1 MLKSDDSVLVIGN
14 GPSVV
19 DFLTTDIVS
28 EYDIVVRINRGYFE
42 GIDKYQD
49 VIGTRT
55 DMLYIHDGFCNTQW
69 FDKRSV
75 ENVEVWVVIPNFKY
89 DMKTAIQHT
98 YPNFKFVPPSIQ
110 TVVTTKYNFEGRWPT
125 TGLECL
131 LHLCE
136 KFSNVT
142 TVGFDNNT
150 ELGKK
155 YDNYHFYQH
164 TDKRTMEDMS
174 KNRPDHMFL
183 LERVIINSLL
193 NENKLKSL

>member
-1 MLKSDDSVLVIGN
+1 MLRSDDSVLVIGN

-19 DFLTTDIVS
+19 DCLTTDIVS

-69 FDKRSV
+69 FNKRSV

-89 DMKTAIQHT
+89 DMKTSIQHT

-110 TVVTTKYNFEGRWPT
+110 TY
-125 TGLECL
+125 
-131 LHLCE
+131 
-136 KFSNVT
+136 
-142 TVGFDNNT
+142 
-150 ELGKK
+150 
-155 YDNYHFYQH
+155 YQIQ
-164 TDKRTMEDMS
+164 
-174 KNRPDHMFL
+174 F
-183 LERVIINSLL
+183 
-193 NENKLKSL
+193 